1 MEPFRLKGPLHPYL
15 LLPLAAAV
23 LYAAAALCLKIALG
37 RGVTT
42 WSVLFLSNI
51 VLALFFAPLLLAGP
65 SGWNVGAAVWA
76 LASGVLFFLG
86 QLGTFRSLQSGDV
99 SVATPAL
106 ASKVV
111 FVALLSLLVPG
122 NRPDS
127 DLWLAVVLT
136 MAGMIL
142 LHRGPK
148 ISTSRPLITL
158 AWALFAA
165 LSFAATDIVVQV
177 GAPVAGFTLFMP
189 VMFGTVALLSLPLLW
204 PHILRPPRRKV
215 APGALGWLAVG
226 VFLLGLQ
233 ATGMASAIG
242 LFGDATAANVVYS
255 SRGLWSLLLLALVA
269 RRLGI
274 TDSVFDRRTL
284 GLRVVGCILILGA
297 VTLVLF

>member
-1 MEPFRLKGPLHPYL
+1 MELLKLDRPLHPYL

-42 WSVLFLSNI
+42 WAVLFFSNV
-51 VLALFFAPLLLAGP
+51 VLGLFFAPLLLADP
-65 SGWNVGAAVWA
+65 SGWNAGAAVWA
-76 LASGVLFFLG
+76 VGSGALFFLG
-86 QLGTFRSLQSGDV
+86 QIGTFRSLQSGDV

-106 ASKVV
+106 AAKVV

-122 NRPDS
+122 NRPDP

-136 MAGMIL
+136 MAGVIL

-148 ISTSRPLITL
+148 ISTSRPLTTL

-165 LSFAATDIVVQV
+165 LSFAAADIVVQV

-189 VMFGTVALLSLPLLW
+189 VMFGSVALFSLPLLG
-204 PHILRPPRRKV
+204 PHILRPPRRPV
-215 APGALGWLAVG
+215 ARDARRWLAVG
-226 VFLLGLQ
+226 VLLLGLQ
-233 ATGMASAIG
+233 AMGMASAIG
-242 LFGDATAANVVYS
+242 LFGDATAANVVYG
-255 SRGLWSLLLLALVA
+255 SRGLWSLLLLAVVA

-284 GLRVVGCILILGA
+284 ALRVLGCLLILGA
-297 VTLVLF
+297 VALVLF